1 MKNKNKMMLLWAV
14 AVSFTFIISSALA
27 KDETQAQKQLSAKEK
42 AASET
47 QDDYAFTVETVSGE
61 VSGIDKNYISI
72 VYERDYDSGT
82 EYEMLIPIDSKTA
95 VKHKTKLADIK
106 VGDLVSVEY
115 EKPVPEDE
123 VSEDETFKDKR
134 QTKARVVNFIQ
145 SGVGNLV
152 SEE

>member
-1 MKNKNKMMLLWAV
+1 
-14 AVSFTFIISSALA
+14 
-27 KDETQAQKQLSAKEK
+27 
-42 AASET
+42 
-47 QDDYAFTVETVSGE
+47 
-61 VSGIDKNYISI
+61 
-72 VYERDYDSGT
+72 
-82 EYEMLIPIDSKTA
+82 MLIPIDSKTA